1 MFHLYINIIQL
12 ICRNISSDASPM
24 MMMTADNQTVIIY
37 TVFVNRIPV
46 LATIAANDM
55 KLMSQN
61 EVSKI
66 LDKSILTK
74 AERMSLLTCNQLNIL
89 LTHRTSSQHNI

>member
-1 MFHLYINIIQL
+1 
-12 ICRNISSDASPM
+12 
-24 MMMTADNQTVIIY
+24 MTADNQTEIIY
-37 TVFVNRIPV
+37 TVFVNGIPV

-66 LDKSILTK
+66 LDKLILTK
-74 AERMSLLTCNQLNIL
+74 AER
-89 LTHRTSSQHNI
+89 TSSQFFREFFFPFQFLFFCWYFIMWVPDNALIRVYLITF